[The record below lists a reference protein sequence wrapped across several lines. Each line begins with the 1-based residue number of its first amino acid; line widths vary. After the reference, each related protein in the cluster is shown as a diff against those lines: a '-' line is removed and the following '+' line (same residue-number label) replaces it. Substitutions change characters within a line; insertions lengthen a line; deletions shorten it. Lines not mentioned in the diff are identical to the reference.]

1 MNAGQTAG
9 KKRIKNGE
17 VAPRRSYVSRLHDN
31 AAAISRE
38 AIERLKDRK
47 RFRRYLN
54 TALVALILAGVFG
67 VFGYLC
73 MTFFFRIETVTVTGA
88 SMYAPDALIARS
100 GIEIGG
106 SMFTVNASA
115 ADAAITMK
123 YPYVK
128 EVRVKRHLPSTIEL
142 VMTEDTPYYYLSLG
156 GEYFVLSGELRVL
169 ERSQTDVG
177 LQKSGL
183 KKIVIPDVTVA
194 VVGRTLSFA
203 EERASENSKTVLN
216 SIRLSPIYERVNSIN
231 VRDRYN
237 IYVIYDNKFKV
248 VFGKYTDMELKLLLV
263 DGIIR
268 EMGDFNGLID
278 VSNIRT
284 SYAIMDNSLVLE

>member
-1 MNAGQTAG
+1 MNAGQTAS
-9 KKRIKNGE
+9 KKKNKDGN
-17 VAPRRSYVSRLHDN
+17 APRKTYASRLHEN

-54 TALVALILAGVFG
+54 TVLVALILAVILG

-73 MTFFFRIETVTVTGA
+73 LTFFFRIETVVVTGG

-100 GIEIGG
+100 GIETGG

-123 YPYVK
+123 YPYIK
-128 EVRVKRHLPSTIEL
+128 EVRVRRHLPSTIEL
-142 VMTEDTPYYYLSLG
+142 EMTEDTPYYYLYLG

-169 ERSQTDVG
+169 ERRRNDVE
-177 LQKSGL
+177 LKKNGL
-183 KKIVIPDVTVA
+183 KKIVVPDVTVA

-203 EERASENSKTVLN
+203 GDKVSESTQALLD
-216 SIRLSPIYERVNSIN
+216 SIRLSPIYEWTDMIN

-237 IYVIYDNKFKV
+237 IYIIYNNKFKV

-284 SYAIMDNSLVLE
+284 SFAIMDNSLVLE